1 MPIVSLNRIERRRV
15 SVFLSC
21 LLLAIFCWLFFALS
35 KEYDYKVNSRLNFIN
50 PPLHKAYHPLQDD
63 TVTLGVRGTGWQLL
77 FSKLKL
83 RPKIVDV
90 SLKQLNSVNYI
101 TVSSQLPQINR
112 QFATNQKVVSV
123 FPDTLFFD
131 FTKRV
136 TKRVPVKLLYKLS
149 FQKYYGISGPI
160 RMEPS
165 TVIVTGAAEDLI
177 SIDFWQTDSL
187 SLNDIN
193 RTISKRVSFQKGLKN
208 NVDVYPKFVKVIVP
222 VDEFTE
228 KVFEM
233 PIEIL
238 NNPGRE
244 VKIIPEKAT
253 ITLLTAL
260 SNYSKIERD
269 SLSVSVNLDKWM
281 KNKYSQLPVEI
292 RKFPAFCKLVKT
304 DPQTV
309 DFLVK

>member
-1 MPIVSLNRIERRRV
+1 
-15 SVFLSC
+15 
-21 LLLAIFCWLFFALS
+21 
-35 KEYDYKVNSRLNFIN
+35 
-50 PPLHKAYHPLQDD
+50 
-63 TVTLGVRGTGWQLL
+63 
-77 FSKLKL
+77 
-83 RPKIVDV
+83 
-90 SLKQLNSVNYI
+90 
-101 TVSSQLPQINR
+101 
-112 QFATNQKVVSV
+112 
-123 FPDTLFFD
+123 
-131 FTKRV
+131 
-136 TKRVPVKLLYKLS
+136 
-149 FQKYYGISGPI
+149 
-160 RMEPS
+160 
-165 TVIVTGAAEDLI
+165 
-177 SIDFWQTDSL
+177 
-187 SLNDIN
+187 
-193 RTISKRVSFQKGLKN
+193 LKN

-238 NNPGRE
+238 NSPGRE

-281 KNKYSQLPVEI
+281 KNKYSQLPIEI